1 MSTTIIA
8 VIINLLSMLLPLVGV
23 QIGTDALTNAVQVV
37 VAVGTGLWIY
47 FRRVQQGDVT
57 LAGVSKY

>member
-1 MSTTIIA
+1 
-8 VIINLLSMLLPLVGV
+8 MLLPLVGV